1 MIVFPL
7 DFEPDDNGT
16 LLVTCPALPEVT
28 TFGTDPIDALH
39 RGAEAVEEALAARIS
54 RWEDVPIPGGRS
66 LASAFEKMQAARIS
80 LLAEMKLDLYLACRE
95 AGVTRAELA
104 RRLGWHREQ
113 VDRLFRFDHAS
124 RVDQIEAA
132 LRAVGQQ
139 MDMKRVAVPAFKP
152 RATRVGGHIPTRSTR
167 ELTRKRR

>member
-7 DFEPDDNGT
+7 DFEKDDNGT

-28 TFGTDPIDALH
+28 TFGNDPIDALH
-39 RGAEAVEEALAARIS
+39 RGADAVEEALAARVA
-54 RWEDVPIPGGRS
+54 RWEDVSVPSGGE
-66 LASAFEKMQAARIS
+66 LAAAFEKMQAARIS

-139 MDMKRVAVPAFKP
+139 MDMKRIAVPAFKP
-152 RATRVGGHIPTRSTR
+152 RAARVAKSVQTRGMR
-167 ELTRKRR
+167 EPARKRR

>member
-7 DFEPDDNGT
+7 DFVSDDNGT

-139 MDMKRVAVPAFKP
+139 MDVKRVAMPTLRP
-152 RATRVGGHIPTRSTR
+152 STRRVVRQMPTRGMQ
-167 ELTRKRR
+167 EPTRKRR